1 VAALTGRPRQPL
13 WPLALLGLAQAFM
26 IAWLVGDVVE
36 DNPGPLLAVAP
47 VSHGH
52 GAPTATGPAPIV
64 GNELAH
70 YLGLA
75 AFAAHAVLPALSAAV
90 VVSRRL
96 VARHR
101 GRVDGLVGGLVFAL
115 AVGAAGA
122 AVATVT
128 CWLGMGAAGTGT
140 APVAALAATTAF
152 RYSFLLAL
160 VFAALGGTRWLGPS
174 TTRYRTPAAMPGELR
189 QEATGGNS

>member
-1 VAALTGRPRQPL
+1 
-13 WPLALLGLAQAFM
+13 
-26 IAWLVGDVVE
+26 
-36 DNPGPLLAVAP
+36 
-47 VSHGH
+47 
-52 GAPTATGPAPIV
+52 V

-96 VARHR
+96 VARRHV
-101 GRVDGLVGGLVFAL
+101 RVDGLVGGLVFAL

-122 AVATVT
+122 AVAAVT
-128 CWLGMGAAGTGT
+128 CWLALTAAGTGT
-140 APVAALAATTAF
+140 SAVAVLAATTAF

-174 TTRYRTPAAMPGELR
+174 ATPYRMPASMPGELR